1 MQEKPINIKGQ
12 IFRLG
17 LLLSGIILIGTL
29 GYFTI
34 EGWNL
39 SDSLFMTVIT
49 MSTVGYGAVDD
60 LSQAGQFFTI
70 FLNIGGIALYSTAF
84 FKIVSIVS
92 AGSIIEMMRRYKMDK
107 KIDNL
112 ENHYII
118 CGCGETVKHIANE
131 LFDVKREFVVV
142 CPDEEEV
149 ERKNLKDYYHIVG
162 EPDKENVLKKAG
174 VERARGIFCVM
185 PEDRENILVTLTAR
199 SLNQKLQITTSCV
212 SEEARSKFQ
221 KAGADR
227 IIFADR
233 IGGLRMVSEMIRP
246 DVVTFLDKMVRQSGG
261 IRFEEIA
268 VAENSQLIGQPMTC
282 CAPDKDFQV
291 TVVAVLNNEGKYE
304 YNHLAR
310 DDERTIKAGE
320 KLVVIG
326 CSDEIEKMREYAS

>member
-92 AGSIIEMMRRYKMDK
+92 AGSIIEMMQRDKMDK
-107 KIDNL
+107 KIAKL

-118 CGCGETVKHIANE
+118 CGCGETVKHIAHE
-131 LFDVKREFVVV
+131 LSDVKLTFVIV
-142 CPDEEEV
+142 CPDNEELEQ
-149 ERKNLKDYYHIVG
+149 RNLGDYYHIFG
-162 EPDKENVLKKAG
+162 EPDKEKVLEKAG
-174 VERARGIFCVM
+174 IERARGIFCVM
-185 PEDRENILVTLTAR
+185 PEDRENILITLTAR
-199 SLNQKLQITTSCV
+199 SLNPKLQITTSCV
-212 SEEARSKFQ
+212 SEEAHSKFQ

-246 DVVTFLDKMVRQSGG
+246 DVVTFLDKMLRESGG

-282 CAPDKDFQV
+282 CAPDRHFQV
-291 TVVAVLNNEGKYE
+291 TVVAVLNKEGKYE
-304 YNHLAR
+304 YNHLSM
-310 DDERTIKAGE
+310 DDDRTIEAGE

-326 CSDEIEKMREYAS
+326 RSEEIEKMREYAS